1 MYKEAILMMDK
12 ATSDHDKSTSSNKNN
27 TNQVASKK
35 LINNKRGNFPGKSNK
50 QKKRNYYKRM

>member
-27 TNQVASKK
+27 TNQVSKK
-35 LINNKRGNFPGKSNK
+35 LFNHKRGNFPGKSNK